1 SLELYPYK
9 KMINEGLNSVMVAH
23 LNVPMLEP
31 RENYPSSLSFKI
43 VTDLLKDELGF
54 NGLVFT
60 DALNMKGASDYKK
73 PGEIELAAFLAGN
86 DVLLIPEDVP
96 KAMDFL
102 VTAYESQVITE
113 KRLASSVKKILYAKY
128 KVGLDSYKPVN
139 ISYLVED
146 LNTVND
152 DALYEEAMANALTV
166 IKNDRAILPIKDLE
180 KKSIA
185 YINFGDD
192 SGEIFL
198 NELKK
203 YGNVS
208 WVKANNLDEY

>member
-102 VTAYESQVITE
+102 INSYKEETITE
-113 KRLASSVKKILYAKY
+113 KRLAYSVKKILYAKY
-128 KVGLDSYKPVN
+128 KVGLNHYKPVN
-139 ISYLVED
+139 LAYLVED
-146 LNTVND
+146 LNSVTD
-152 DALYEEAMANALTV
+152 DALYDEAMDNELT
-166 IKNDRAILPIKDLE
+166 ILKNDRAILPIKDLQ
-180 KKSIA
+180 KNKIA
-185 YINFGDD
+185 YVNYGDD
-192 SGEIFL
+192 SGEDFL
-198 NELKK
+198 NEVKK
-203 YGNVS
+203 YGNVE
-208 WVKANNLDEY
+208 WV